1 MRDSVYL
8 DYNATTKPRPSAI
21 EGAKKAIKYWGNPS
35 SVHQTASKAKSLL
48 WSSRQNLSQF
58 IGCEPLEIIF
68 TSGASESNNQAIK
81 GLFLKPAQNRNELI
95 LSSVEHPSI
104 LSAADFLSS
113 QGWKVHKI
121 PVSKE
126 GFIDERFF
134 EKHLSEKT
142 LLVSIMLA
150 NNETGVIFPIQKLA
164 QKTHEKGAFF
174 HSDMTQG
181 LGKLPINV
189 KDFNVDLASFSAHKC
204 YGLKGCGLL
213 YCRKGIPLENLI
225 HGGPQE
231 RKRRAGTENLPGIS
245 AFGAI
250 AKEGKNI
257 LQESQK
263 LKVLRDNMEEE
274 ILSSLSGVTVIG
286 QKAYRLA
293 NTSCLYISDVE
304 GETLFMNLDLKGIS
318 VSVGSAC
325 GSGRMQ
331 SNSILTSMGWSEEAA
346 RSAVRVS
353 MGLETTKKHLE
364 YFQKNLKECVERLR
378 TLNRQGTI

>member
-1 MRDSVYL
+1 MRDLIYL
-8 DYNATTKPRPSAI
+8 DYNATTKPRSSAL
-21 EGAKKAIKYWGNPS
+21 EGAKKAIEYWGNPS
-35 SVHQTASKAKSLL
+35 SVHQTASKSKSLL
-48 WSSRQNLSQF
+48 WASRQSLSQF

-68 TSGASESNNQAIK
+68 TSGASEANNQALK
-81 GLFLKPAQNRNELI
+81 GLFVKPPGKRDELMI
-95 LSSVEHPSI
+95 SSIEHPSI
-104 LSAADFLSS
+104 LAVADFLSS

-126 GFIDERFF
+126 GFLEESYFQ
-134 EKHLSEKT
+134 KHLSEKT

-164 QKTHEKGAFF
+164 KKAQEKGAFF

-189 KDFNVDLASFSAHKC
+189 QDFNVDLASFSAHKC

-213 YCRKGIPLENLI
+213 YCRKGILLENLI

-250 AKEGKNI
+250 AKEGSLI
-257 LQESQK
+257 LKESQK

-274 ILSSLSGVTVIG
+274 IVSSLSGVTIIG
-286 QKAYRLA
+286 QKADRLI
-293 NTSCLYISDVE
+293 NTSCMHISGVQ

-325 GSGRMQ
+325 GSGKMQ
-331 SNSILTSMGWSEEAA
+331 SNSILTSMAWSEEAA
-346 RSAVRVS
+346 KSAVRVS
-353 MGLETTKKHLE
+353 MGLGTTKKDLQ
-364 YFQKNLKECVERLR
+364 YFSTNLKECVKRLR
-378 TLNRQGTI
+378 KLSL